1 MMSVS
6 KLGAAADWSIPLFT
20 PVAPVHESRGAAYRP
35 EAALLSAMLVEVAKD
50 AAYIGPVGDDAR
62 EWFASDN
69 HAPYSFAWSCDVL
82 GLEADAI
89 RARVLAQPRIPARPG
104 RSTATAHYATA
115 GGCRVLGCGWQ
126 GVDIC
131 TDPERHNPACVR
143 RGDARVVVPVVQR
156 ITPKCQRCGVE
167 TTERHQVKAL
177 NRTRRVCA
185 DCYDLH
191 LAESKQRMAARVN
204 HSAIKAQQRRE
215 RIVAEANR
223 NAGKITPPRAA
234 LAAGIQR
241 RQAQYVLRDMA
252 AAGVLR
258 RVAHGVYEV
267 VR

>member
-1 MMSVS
+1 MMSLS

-82 GLEADAI
+82 GLEPDAI

-131 TDPERHNPACVR
+131 TDPEKHNPACVR
-143 RGDARVVVPVVQR
+143 RGDARVVVPVIQR

-167 TTERHQVKAL
+167 TMERHEMCVRSK
-177 NRTRRVCA
+177 RIRVCA
-185 DCYDLH
+185 ECVEAIQVEPKRIDPQVI
-191 LAESKQRMAARVN
+191 EGQRKRDA
-204 HSAIKAQQRRE
+204 
-215 RIVAEANR
+215 IVAEAKR
-223 NAGKITPPRAA
+223 TGGRITAARAR
-234 LAAGIQR
+234 LLTGLSKGQVSHHLTLLRREGRIQR
-241 RQAQYVLRDMA
+241 
-252 AAGVLR
+252 
-258 RVAHGVYEV
+258 VALGVYEV
-267 VR
+267 IR